1 MQSKTALG
9 KDHATTPADTKA
21 GTNAPAEATSA
32 SGSKDAVAKAAP
44 RKRSTSPRKA
54 KPPKLTSTGLRAS
67 GSASPAGS
75 TNADSISATDQ
86 SGSTS
91 GLTRQVLQS
100 RGSPNIDAASP
111 SGASA
116 KPSNME
122 SPSTDAA
129 GDDMPRTSTK
139 QRSRREA
146 VVSRRASQQ
155 QSPGPQASV
164 TLPSYHQLEADMPEQ
179 QLPLTPEG
187 VRAIQRHMTAF
198 RGSAHVQDQSL
209 ALYVNSQVS
218 ALIDSE

>member
-9 KDHATTPADTKA
+9 KDYATTPADTKA
-21 GTNAPAEATSA
+21 GTKAPAEATSA

-75 TNADSISATDQ
+75 TNADSPSATDQ

-116 KPSNME
+116 KPSSME

-129 GDDMPRTSTK
+129 GDDKPRK

-218 ALIDSE
+218 ALIDNE